1 MKARYLSWLTR
12 LYLGVVKRLVKP
24 ISALSEFDEIASIS
38 LLLDDGEILKLS
50 NKHNFY
56 MQANKKGLLVYNGS
70 DMSGKPAFAI
80 SDRHPYIYGYNTCKK
95 VLGVV
100 EVEYYERDQCCNC
113 QYRHLT

>member
-1 MKARYLSWLTR
+1 MKARYLSWLVC
-12 LYLGVVKRLVKP
+12 LYLKVVKQLTKP

-38 LLLDDGEILKLS
+38 LLLDDGEILELS

-70 DMSGKPAFAI
+70 DMPGKPAFAI

-100 EVEYYERDQCCNC
+100 DVEYYERDQCCNC